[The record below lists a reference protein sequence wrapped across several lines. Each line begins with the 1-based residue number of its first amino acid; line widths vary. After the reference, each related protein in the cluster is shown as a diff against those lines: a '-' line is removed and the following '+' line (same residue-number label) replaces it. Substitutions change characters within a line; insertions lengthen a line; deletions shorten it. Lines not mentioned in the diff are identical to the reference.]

1 MNKLTI
7 MASLALLISA
17 TACHEK
23 QPEKAEVKKFALS
36 DSMEKM
42 IALDS
47 VSNSFIATET
57 SLSGEVSFNE
67 NNVIKVFPRGSG
79 QVIESKVTL
88 GDKVKEGQVLA
99 VIKSADIAGNYADLA
114 SANADIAIAQ
124 REFDNTRSLYKGGIA
139 SERELNEAKQNL
151 AKAKA
156 AKNKIESVLSING
169 GQNTTSNGTYVLT
182 SPIDGYIVEKKVN
195 TGNFIRSDMGDYLFT
210 ISDLKNVWINANV
223 FEDDIAKVKEGY
235 DVEVYTLAYPDK
247 TFVGKIDKL
256 SEVLDPTNKTMKV
269 RVKLENKEG
278 LLKPSMFAKVIVSN
292 EEKVKALCVPTKALI
307 SQDGKNFV
315 VVYKGRDNM
324 KIAEVSIQKIIGDK
338 TFISGGVQEGD
349 KLIVSNQLLIFQ
361 QLLDTP

>member
-1 MNKLTI
+1 MNILTI
-7 MASLALLISA
+7 MASLVLMISI

-23 QPEKAEVKKFALS
+23 QPETVEVKKFTLS

-47 VSNSFIATET
+47 VSNSFIVTET

-88 GDKVKEGQVLA
+88 GDKVKEGQILA

-124 REFDNTRSLYKGGIA
+124 REFDNTRNLYKGGIA

-156 AKNKIESVLSING
+156 AKNKIESILSING
-169 GQNTTSNGTYVLT
+169 GQHTTSNGTYVLT

-195 TGNFIRSDMGDYLFT
+195 TGNFIRTDMGDYLFT

-223 FEDDIAKVKEGY
+223 FEDDISKVKEGY

-247 TFVGKIDKL
+247 TFKGKIDKL

-292 EEKVKALCVPTKALI
+292 EEKTKALCVPTKALI

-315 VVYKGRDNM
+315 VIYKGRDNL
-324 KIAEVSIQKIIGDK
+324 KIAEVNIQKIIGDN
-338 TFISGGVQEGD
+338 TFINGGVKEGD

-361 QLLDTP
+361 QLIDAP